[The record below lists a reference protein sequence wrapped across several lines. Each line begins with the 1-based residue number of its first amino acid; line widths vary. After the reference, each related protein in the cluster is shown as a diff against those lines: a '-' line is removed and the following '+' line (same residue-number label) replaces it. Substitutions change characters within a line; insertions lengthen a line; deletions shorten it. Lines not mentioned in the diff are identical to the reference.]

1 MTLVPPLLSP
11 LPPPFPFAH
20 RCVGQFAAGS
30 LDRHNNIKTMVD
42 GGSKGS
48 FINIA
53 QMIGNPFLLTPL
65 SASSYC

>member
-1 MTLVPPLLSP
+1 M
-11 LPPPFPFAH
+11 
-20 RCVGQFAAGS
+20 GS

-53 QMIGNPFLLTPL
+53 QIVRDFLVRPTAAGLTHV
-65 SASSYC
+65 